1 MKSESFSIP
10 QRQSPIGILLI
21 FLTTVFKFLRGFWVL
36 GVYFLFNNPAGYML
50 FLTMGGL
57 SVAGILTLA
66 YSYIYYRKFVFY
78 IDFQKE
84 EFKLEKGVFSTEN
97 IAVPF
102 DKIQQVYFKR
112 SILQRIINVYSLV
125 IETAG
130 SSEAEIDIKAISKG
144 NANELLQILTR
155 VKSTARNGV
164 GEQKES
170 ESSEVLWTHQL
181 DILDL
186 LKIGISTNYLRGLA
200 LILIFFSTIYNEF
213 QVFWK
218 DYSEDW
224 SSQLEQIPSAWDSL
238 GFLTILGLGILVL
251 SMALT
256 IIEVFIKY
264 FGLKLQQSNNKLEL
278 EMGLKT
284 NTKVSLQPNRIQFM
298 EISTNPVQKRL
309 NLYQAQ
315 IFLASSENSL
325 KRSKIKIPGLGSEIV
340 TKIKSFIYPESQTQ
354 VLETFK
360 PHKLILGRQIF
371 FGVLVPVGL
380 SALFPYFTDLISYR
394 IWSILAII
402 AFFLLLLFQWEI
414 YQSRKLILLKDF
426 LQLKSGVWNR
436 EERTIETYKLQAL
449 TVSQP
454 FWYKKR
460 KVVNVKFHSAG
471 GDVTFRAVTKDIIP
485 YLNYV
490 LFRIES
496 TRRKW
501 M

>member
-1 MKSESFSIP
+1 M
-10 QRQSPIGILLI
+10 LL
-21 FLTTVFKFLRGFWVL
+21 LSL
-36 GVYFLFNNPAGYML
+36 
-50 FLTMGGL
+50 GGL
-57 SVAGILTLA
+57 SIAGLLTLA
-66 YSYIYYRKFVFY
+66 YSYSYYRKFVFY

-130 SSEAEIDIKAISKG
+130 SSEAEISIKAISKR
-144 NANELLQILTR
+144 NAEELLQILTK
-155 VKSTARNGV
+155 VKSTAPDGV
-164 GEQKES
+164 GEQIES
-170 ESSEVLWTHQL
+170 ESQEVLWTHKL

-200 LILIFFSTIYNEF
+200 LILVFFSTIYNEF
-213 QVFWK
+213 RVFWE

-224 SSQLEQIPSAWDSL
+224 NAQMEQIPSALESVW
-238 GFLTILGLGILVL
+238 FFTILGLGILVV
-251 SMALT
+251 SIALT
-256 IIEVFIKY
+256 ILEVFIKY
-264 FGLKLQQSNNKLEL
+264 FGLKLQQSKNKLEL

-284 NTKVSLQPNRIQFM
+284 NTKVSLQPGRIQVM
-298 EISTNPVQKRL
+298 EISTNPVQKNL

-325 KRSKIKIPGLGSEIV
+325 KKSKIKIPGLGREIV
-340 TKIKSFIYPESQTQ
+340 TKIKSFVYPEDQTQ
-354 VLETFK
+354 ILEDFK
-360 PHKLILGRQIF
+360 PHKFILGRQIF
-371 FGVLVPVGL
+371 LGVMVPIGL
-380 SALFPYFTDLISYR
+380 SALLPYFTDVITYR
-394 IWSILAII
+394 IWGILAII
-402 AFFLLLLFQWEI
+402 AFFLLGIFQWKVYESKKLLF
-414 YQSRKLILLKDF
+414 LKDF

-436 EERTIETYKLQAL
+436 KERTIETYKLQAV

-471 GDVTFRAVTKDIIP
+471 GDVAFRAVTEQIIP

-490 LFRIES
+490 LFKIES
-496 TRRKW
+496 TSRKW